1 MIDGN
6 YKMLLFDLGGVIV
19 DIDPS
24 ITENKFKE
32 ISNRRGHNFKGL
44 DYRHEKVSSDLT
56 NLFFDYEQG
65 FVNDSEFRDGIRKIG
80 KINLSDDE
88 IDNIWNLV
96 IVQINKSL
104 LDLIL
109 ILKKKHSIMILSNT
123 NNIHR
128 VYFDSLV
135 KKIYK
140 KNFTDIFDRVFY
152 SYEMRCR
159 KPDKIIYQK
168 VIYSSGFKPD
178 EIVFFDD
185 MKENLT
191 ECEKL
196 GMNSYHVTDCKSLEE
211 SLKGLINN

>member
-32 ISNRRGHNFKGL
+32 ISNSHGHNFKGL
-44 DYRHEKVSSDLT
+44 DYRNEKVSSDLT
-56 NLFFDYEQG
+56 SLFFDYEQG
-65 FVNDSEFRDGIRKIG
+65 FINDSEFRYGIRQIG
-80 KINLSDDE
+80 KIDVSDEE

-96 IVQINKSL
+96 IVKINKTL
-104 LDLIL
+104 LDQIL
-109 ILKKKHSIMILSNT
+109 ILRKKYSIMILSNT

-140 KNFTDIFDRVFY
+140 KSFMDIFDRVFY

-168 VIYSSGFKPD
+168 VIDSSGFKPCLLYTSPSPRD
-178 EIVFFDD
+178 
-185 MKENLT
+185 
-191 ECEKL
+191 
-196 GMNSYHVTDCKSLEE
+196 
-211 SLKGLINN
+211 

>member
-1 MIDGN
+1 
-6 YKMLLFDLGGVIV
+6 MLLFDLGGVIV

-24 ITENKFKE
+24 ITENKLKE
-32 ISNRRGHNFKGL
+32 ISNRHGHNFKGL

-65 FVNDSEFRDGIRKIG
+65 FINDSEFRDGIRQIG
-80 KINLSDDE
+80 KIDVYDEE
-88 IDNIWNLV
+88 IDKIWNLV

-109 ILKKKHSIMILSNT
+109 ILKKKYSIMILSNT

-140 KNFTDIFDRVFY
+140 KNLIDIFDEVFY
-152 SYEMRCR
+152 SYEMGCR
-159 KPDKIIYQK
+159 KPDKIIYK
-168 VIYSSGFKPD
+168 NVIDVSGFKPD

-196 GMNSYHVTDCKSLEE
+196 GMNSYHVNDSKSLEK
-211 SLKGLINN
+211 SLKRLINN

>member
-6 YKMLLFDLGGVIV
+6 YKMLLFDLGGVII

-32 ISNRRGHNFKGL
+32 ISNRHGHNFKGL

-56 NLFFDYEQG
+56 SLFFDYEQG
-65 FVNDSEFRDGIRKIG
+65 FKNDSEFRDGIRQIG
-80 KINLSDDE
+80 KIDVSDEE

-96 IVQINKSL
+96 IVKINKTL
-104 LDLIL
+104 LDQIL
-109 ILKKKHSIMILSNT
+109 ILRKKYSIMILSNT

-140 KNFTDIFDRVFY
+140 KSFMDIFDRVFY

-159 KPDKIIYQK
+159 KPDKIIYQR
-168 VIYSSGFKPD
+168 VIDSSGFKPD

-185 MKENLT
+185 MIENLT
-191 ECEKL
+191 ECKKL
-196 GMNSYHVTDCKSLEE
+196 GMNSYHVTDSKSLEK
-211 SLKGLINN
+211 SLTGLINN